1 MTKKKTEAI
10 DDARVFWAQ
19 ALAPASGVEMR
30 LANSIARH
38 DFMMFATME
47 KAMEAEDASSFER
60 YVRIQ
65 RDLAITMD
73 SLINSLSLVRKQRLE
88 TESQPPPPPAK
99 DAKVIPFPKP
109 SHKDMGSPPKISL
122 DMDPQPGLQPFAAG
136 GRERSKKERGE
147 RSSLELKVGA

>member
-38 DFMMFATME
+38 DFMMFATMK
-47 KAMEAEDASSFER
+47 KAMDAEDASSFER

-73 SLINSLSLVRKQRLE
+73 SLINSLSLIRKQRLE
-88 TESQPPPPPAK
+88 TESQQPPPAK

-109 SHKDMGSPPKISL
+109 SQKGMGPPPKISL

-147 RSSLELKVGA
+147 RPSLELKVGA